1 MRPVAYLW
9 VMVDVIDPETGEA
22 TRRKA
27 MVPKPRYSK
36 LADEQY
42 HEGEEYVLE
51 DASEPNL
58 PANSANHA
66 TLNQYFKNLPE
77 KFEARWP
84 KRKPDH
90 FRRWLLIECGWF
102 TESEIDCASEQA
114 AQQTGAL
121 VRSFDGY
128 ARISVHGRKVI
139 IRRARSQ
146 KVTGPRAV
154 NGMTKDELKQSWK
167 DILELAA
174 EFVGVSPSQM
184 RKEAKRI
191 AN

>member
-66 TLNQYFKNLPE
+66 TLSQFFKNLPE

-84 KRKPDH
+84 KYDH
-90 FRRWLLIECGWF
+90 FRRWLLIEEGWF
-102 TESEIDCASEQA
+102 TEAEIDCSSESA
-114 AQQTGAL
+114 AEQTAGL

-128 ARISVHGRKVI
+128 ARISRHGSKVI
-139 IRRARSQ
+139 VRRARSQ
-146 KVTGPRAV
+146 KITGPRAS
-154 NGMTKDELKQSWK
+154 NGMTKEEWRQSWK

-184 RKEAKRI
+184 RKEAKCI